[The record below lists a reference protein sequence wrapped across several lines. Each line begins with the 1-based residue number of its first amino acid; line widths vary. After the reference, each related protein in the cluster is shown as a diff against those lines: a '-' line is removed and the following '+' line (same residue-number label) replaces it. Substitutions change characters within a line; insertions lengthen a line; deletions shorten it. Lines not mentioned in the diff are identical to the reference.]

1 MFPLVTAALDDPSAK
16 VRYKALISD
25 WQVGLAHP
33 ALVGVELMGRIIA
46 FWKGGDE
53 KLRAQAVCAV
63 ERIGRGDHRL
73 AVPHMERLLS
83 MRADISEKV
92 RMNMIWACENI
103 GTEHPELFKVKMEM
117 FAALL
122 TDDAGYVRMKAPETF
137 RVLSK
142 RKPDARASGEKINE
156 LQMMVMQ
163 MRRKKRTELGLSV
176 FNELKRKRRIGQLQ
190 KRALH
195 ANPPKVKFVLVCG
208 EMIHA
213 APVNTPYTECIT
225 DDVKSQIYL
234 HGGIDMKSLILYFS
248 ASGNTKKV
256 AATIAD
262 AVCAVGTQPD
272 IVQITEGLEIDFDA
286 YDLVFLGAPS
296 IQWIPPE
303 PVRKYLKAEMD
314 RARHGVRP
322 IGAPRKPGKFGVVFC
337 TFSGV
342 HTGLNEGL
350 VAGKYL
356 GQFFEH
362 MGFWVLDEWYVPGR
376 FRGWEEGSRLGKLG
390 DISNRPNAE
399 DLRGVAIRTAE
410 VMQTLVAR

>member
-1 MFPLVTAALDDPSAK
+1 
-16 VRYKALISD
+16 
-25 WQVGLAHP
+25 
-33 ALVGVELMGRIIA
+33 
-46 FWKGGDE
+46 
-53 KLRAQAVCAV
+53 
-63 ERIGRGDHRL
+63 
-73 AVPHMERLLS
+73 
-83 MRADISEKV
+83 
-92 RMNMIWACENI
+92 
-103 GTEHPELFKVKMEM
+103 
-117 FAALL
+117 
-122 TDDAGYVRMKAPETF
+122 
-137 RVLSK
+137 
-142 RKPDARASGEKINE
+142 
-156 LQMMVMQ
+156 
-163 MRRKKRTELGLSV
+163 
-176 FNELKRKRRIGQLQ
+176 
-190 KRALH
+190 
-195 ANPPKVKFVLVCG
+195 
-208 EMIHA
+208 
-213 APVNTPYTECIT
+213 
-225 DDVKSQIYL
+225 
-234 HGGIDMKSLILYFS
+234 MKSLILYFS

-262 AVCAVGTQPD
+262 AVCAAGTQPD

-303 PVRKYLKAEMD
+303 PVCKYLKAEMD

-376 FRGWEEGSRLGKLG
+376 FRGWEEGSRVGKLG